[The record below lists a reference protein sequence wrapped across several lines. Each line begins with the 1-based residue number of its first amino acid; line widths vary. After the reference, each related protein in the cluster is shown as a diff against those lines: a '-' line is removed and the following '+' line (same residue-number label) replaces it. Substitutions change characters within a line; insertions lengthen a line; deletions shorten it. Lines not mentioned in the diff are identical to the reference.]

1 MKGKFDDQSDNVEHI
16 QKNINH
22 TIGNMDLAEEMIK
35 ITDGARTV
43 KSLEENNQ
51 RRSAA
56 LQSIQYK
63 LKYEADNNKN
73 I

>member
-22 TIGNMDLAEEMIK
+22 TIGNMDIAEEMIK
-35 ITDGARTV
+35 ITDATRAA

-56 LQSIQYK
+56 LQSMQYK
-63 LKYEADNNKN
+63 NKDETDYKKN

>member
-1 MKGKFDDQSDNVEHI
+1 MKSKFDDRSDNVEHV

-22 TIGNMDLAEEMIK
+22 TIGNMELAEEMIK
-35 ITDGARTV
+35 ITDATRAA

-56 LQSIQYK
+56 LQSMQYK
-63 LKYEADNNKN
+63 NKDETDYKKN